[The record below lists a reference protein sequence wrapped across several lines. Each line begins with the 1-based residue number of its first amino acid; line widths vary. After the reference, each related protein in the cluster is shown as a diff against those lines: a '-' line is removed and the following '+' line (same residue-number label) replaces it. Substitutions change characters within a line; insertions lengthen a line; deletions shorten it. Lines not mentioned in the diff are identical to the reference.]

1 MEVVSKNY
9 DNNNKDEELITFKK
23 IKSVK
28 VKKQL
33 LNNYVE
39 KFNYNIEDE
48 IKKQKNK
55 LLFKSLCINLKHIN
69 EDNILLKEN
78 DIIYIIG
85 IYENN
90 GLFFIS
96 DILYKK
102 NKVPK

>member
-9 DNNNKDEELITFKK
+9 DNDNKDEELITLKK

-48 IKKQKNK
+48 IKRQKNK

-78 DIIYIIG
+78 DIIYIKG